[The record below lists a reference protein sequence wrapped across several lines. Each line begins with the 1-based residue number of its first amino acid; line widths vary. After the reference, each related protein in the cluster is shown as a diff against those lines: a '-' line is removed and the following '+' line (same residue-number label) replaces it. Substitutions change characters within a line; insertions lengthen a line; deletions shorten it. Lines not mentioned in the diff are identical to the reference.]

1 MNRSGDDSRIRR
13 EYFDWYVISK
23 KTLYM
28 IGAGLILILIIIGIA
43 LYRYFNPPGPVDPD
57 VVINEEI
64 RLVQTSGNVTIY
76 RANNGNVE
84 LAVPGMSLYE
94 GDRIQTGSGSTA
106 SLQFIDGSTLR
117 IKENSTVV
125 VKQNSR
131 EVKTEKTQVE
141 SNVAFGTVNMS
152 NPASAPA
159 SGSVN
164 NVTAP
169 GVSVSFQS
177 GTQGTINY
185 DGQTTK
191 VVSEKGNLNV
201 VTDAGTAQVISEN
214 RGSEFKDGAKVN
226 DIAYLPSPKL
236 RSPENSEL
244 RSFNRGTSPEILFT
258 WSPVPGAVSYN
269 FQIATSNSFVK
280 STIIAER
287 NQRGTSTSNVFRP
300 YDGNYYWRVQGVEG
314 NGKEGIWSNEQR
326 LQIVI
331 RASGGKD
338 TPIYLPR
345 PTYRE
350 IGRGIYEVTGETEPG
365 VQLRI
370 NGKNVPV
377 GPDGKYMANVDLN
390 GNQSVMFVAQDSQG
404 RTRTENYPPR

>member
-1 MNRSGDDSRIRR
+1 MNRSGQDSRIRR

-23 KTLYM
+23 KTLYT
-28 IGAGLILILIIIGIA
+28 IGGILVLIIGLVLFWIWWKY
-43 LYRYFNPPGPVDPD
+43 LRPVDPPPEI
-57 VVINEEI
+57 VIEEI
-64 RLVQTSGNVTIY
+64 RLVQASGNVTVFP
-76 RANNGNVE
+76 ANGGSV
-84 LAVPGMSLYE
+84 VPGTSGMSLYE

-106 SLQFIDGSTLR
+106 SLQFVDGSTLR
-117 IKENSTVV
+117 IKENSTVI
-125 VKQNSR
+125 VKRNSK
-131 EVKTEKTQVE
+131 ELKSDKTQVE
-141 SNVAFGTVNMS
+141 NNVAFGTVNMS
-152 NPASAPA
+152 NPVSTPA
-159 SGSVN
+159 AGSVN

-191 VVSEKGNLNV
+191 VVSEKGSLNV
-201 VTDAGTAQVISEN
+201 VTDAGTAQVITEN
-214 RGSEFKDGAKVN
+214 RGSEFKEGAKVN

-236 RSPENSEL
+236 KSPANSEL
-244 RSFNRGTSPEILFT
+244 RSFNQGTSPEIQFT
-258 WSPVPGAVSYN
+258 WNPVPGAVSYN
-269 FQIATSNSFVK
+269 FQLATSNSFVK

-287 NQRGTSTSNVFRP
+287 NQRGTSTSNVFRS

-331 RASGGKD
+331 RASFD
-338 TPIYLPR
+338 NETIIYLPR

-350 IGRGIYEVTGETEPG
+350 VGRGIYEVNGETEPG

-377 GPDGKYMANVDLN
+377 GPDGKYMTNVDLN
-390 GNQSVMFVAQDSQG
+390 GSQSVIFFAQDSKG
-404 RTRTENYPPR
+404 RKRTENYPPR

>member
-1 MNRSGDDSRIRR
+1 MNRSGQDSRIRR

-28 IGAGLILILIIIGIA
+28 IGAAIA
-43 LYRYFNPPGPVDPD
+43 
-57 VVINEEI
+57 VVIGLVVFWIWWKYFKPVEPPPEIVNEEI
-64 RLVQTSGNVTIY
+64 RLVQASGNVTVY
-76 RANNGNVE
+76 SANGGNVVS
-84 LAVPGMSLYE
+84 ATSGMSLFE

-117 IKENSTVV
+117 IKENSTVI
-125 VKQNSR
+125 VKRNSK
-131 EVKTEKTQVE
+131 EIKSEKTQVE

-152 NPASAPA
+152 NPATTPA

-191 VVSEKGNLNV
+191 VVSEKGSLNV
-201 VTDAGTAQVISEN
+201 VTDAGTAQVITEN

-236 RSPENSEL
+236 KTPENSEL
-244 RSFNRGTSPEILFT
+244 RSFNRGTSPEIQFT
-258 WSPVPGAVSYN
+258 WNPVPGAVSYN
-269 FQIATSNSFVK
+269 FQLATSNSFVK

-331 RASGGKD
+331 RATMGEGP
-338 TPIYLPR
+338 PIYLPR

-350 IGRGIYEVTGETEPG
+350 VGRGIYEVTGETEPG

-377 GPDGKYMANVDLN
+377 GPDGKYMANVDLS
-390 GNQSVMFVAQDSQG
+390 GNQSVMFVAQDSRG
-404 RTRTENYPPR
+404 RRREENYPPR

>member
-1 MNRSGDDSRIRR
+1 MNRSGQDSRIRR

-23 KTLYM
+23 KTLYT
-28 IGAGLILILIIIGIA
+28 IGGILVLIIGLILFWIWWKYLK
-43 LYRYFNPPGPVDPD
+43 PVDPPPEI
-57 VVINEEI
+57 VIEEI
-64 RLVQTSGNVTIY
+64 RLVQASGNVTVFP
-76 RANNGNVE
+76 ANGGSV
-84 LAVPGMSLYE
+84 VPGTSGMSLYE

-106 SLQFIDGSTLR
+106 SLQFVDGSTLR
-117 IKENSTVV
+117 IKENSTVI
-125 VKQNSR
+125 VKRNSK
-131 EVKTEKTQVE
+131 ELKSDKTQVE
-141 SNVAFGTVNMS
+141 NNVAFGTVNMS
-152 NPASAPA
+152 NPVSTPA
-159 SGSVN
+159 AGSVN

-191 VVSEKGNLNV
+191 VVSEKGSLNV
-201 VTDAGTAQVISEN
+201 VTDKGNAVVVSEN
-214 RGSEFKDGAKVN
+214 RGSEFQEGAKVN

-244 RSFNRGTSPEILFT
+244 RSFNQGTSPEIVFT

-269 FQIATSNSFVK
+269 FQLATSNSFVK

-331 RASGGKD
+331 RASSIID

-350 IGRGIYEVTGETEPG
+350 VGRGIYEVNGETEPG

-370 NGKNVPV
+370 NGKNVLV
-377 GPDGKYMANVDLN
+377 GPDGKYMTNVDLN
-390 GNQSVMFVAQDSQG
+390 GSQSVIFFAQDSKG
-404 RTRTENYPPR
+404 RKRTENYPPR

>member
-1 MNRSGDDSRIRR
+1 MNRSGQDSRIRR

-23 KTLYM
+23 KTLYT
-28 IGAGLILILIIIGIA
+28 IGGILVLIIGLVLFWIWWKY
-43 LYRYFNPPGPVDPD
+43 LRPVDPPLEI
-57 VVINEEI
+57 VIEEI
-64 RLVQTSGNVTIY
+64 RLVQASGNVTVFP
-76 RANNGNVE
+76 ANGGSV
-84 LAVPGMSLYE
+84 VPGTSGMSLYE

-106 SLQFIDGSTLR
+106 SLQFVDGSTLR
-117 IKENSTVV
+117 IKENSTVI
-125 VKQNSR
+125 VKRNSK
-131 EVKTEKTQVE
+131 ELKSDKTQVE
-141 SNVAFGTVNMS
+141 NNVAFGTVNMS
-152 NPASAPA
+152 NPVSTPA
-159 SGSVN
+159 AGSVN

-191 VVSEKGNLNV
+191 VVSEKGSLNV
-201 VTDAGTAQVISEN
+201 VTDAGTAQVITEN
-214 RGSEFKDGAKVN
+214 RGSEFKEGAKVN

-236 RSPENSEL
+236 KSPANSEL
-244 RSFNRGTSPEILFT
+244 RSFNQGTSPEIQFT
-258 WSPVPGAVSYN
+258 WNPVPGAVSYN
-269 FQIATSNSFVK
+269 FQLATSNSFVK

-287 NQRGTSTSNVFRP
+287 NQRGTSTSNVFRS

-331 RASGGKD
+331 RASFD
-338 TPIYLPR
+338 NETIIYLPR
-345 PTYRE
+345 PTYRDV
-350 IGRGIYEVTGETEPG
+350 GRGIYEVNGETEPG

-377 GPDGKYMANVDLN
+377 GPDGKYMTNVDLN
-390 GNQSVMFVAQDSQG
+390 GSQSVIFFAQDSKG
-404 RTRTENYPPR
+404 RKRTENYPPR